1 MDSLWCSLGA
11 TRVNWVFHA
20 RAKRAILAR
29 SDVKKP
35 SPSSGSSTTTARR
48 RGRRVLQ
55 SALVVFGAVVFIDA
69 LVGEKGLLEAVKK
82 RAEYRRL
89 EQSIQQSR
97 SENQQLREDIR
108 KLRDDPAAI
117 EDLARRELGLM
128 KPGEQLFIIKDVPPR
143 P

>member
-1 MDSLWCSLGA
+1 M
-11 TRVNWVFHA
+11 
-20 RAKRAILAR
+20 
-29 SDVKKP
+29 
-35 SPSSGSSTTTARR
+35 
-48 RGRRVLQ
+48 LQ